1 MKKLGKTGGGTSLSC
16 TKISYL
22 MECKIIEILASDHT
36 CIQQVQ
42 TSLECSG
49 KQCPPPLLRA
59 VVKAGHAALV
69 WW

>member
-36 CIQQVQ
+36 CIQ
-42 TSLECSG
+42 TSTDEPG
-49 KQCPPPLLRA
+49 EP
-59 VVKAGHAALV
+59 
-69 WW
+69 